1 MLNKILSDRIK
12 TTCKKR
18 NVAVK
23 KALSCCELNRNFI
36 YDLEKG
42 GSFPSY
48 DKISRLADYLDC
60 SVDYLL
66 GRTDVPEVNRRT
78 AKKASFADKQPANNI
93 IRLAGRDG
101 SMIELKLTDEEASIM
116 QNAITRCEEV
126 GEDDF

>member
-1 MLNKILSDRIK
+1 MYVKEDFFKRIDMIKKLSNKEISLAI
-12 TTCKKR
+12 
-18 NVAVK
+18 NVSAGNITDWKQGRSRPNIDAVV
-23 KALSCCELNRNFI
+23 
-36 YDLEKG
+36 
-42 GSFPSY
+42 
-48 DKISRLADYLDC
+48 KIADYFNC

-78 AKKASFADKQPANNI
+78 AKKASFTDKQPANNI

-116 QNAITRCEEV
+116 QNAITRCDEV